1 MKAYGSRTE
10 RGTKGYVLALVRF
23 ALTSLS
29 FDSTDQKGWSYRGS
43 RNHTQRLPLEEEPA
57 RKLRKPCRP
66 SLPFFLSSSPA
77 GKKKVSMVFVSLR
90 ASFGSFIKSNR
101 FVPNLLNDMHSTPS
115 LSLFLAAFAYAT
127 SLV

>member
-1 MKAYGSRTE
+1 
-10 RGTKGYVLALVRF
+10 
-23 ALTSLS
+23 
-29 FDSTDQKGWSYRGS
+29 
-43 RNHTQRLPLEEEPA
+43 
-57 RKLRKPCRP
+57 
-66 SLPFFLSSSPA
+66 
-77 GKKKVSMVFVSLR
+77 MVFVSLR